1 VSRPKIRRGP
11 RPNSNHPGARP
22 WPWRIALV
30 ALGLAALVGLWTQ
43 RGRVLRP
50 QVKRES
56 GLNVLLITI
65 DTLRADALGC
75 YGHPTVATPWIDRLA
90 AGGVRFE
97 QAHAQNVVTLPSHC
111 NILSGRYPLD
121 HGVRDNSGFR
131 FPDNTETLATILKA
145 RGYRTGA
152 FVSAFPLDSR
162 FGLARGFDVY
172 DDHLGDSEVGP
183 AFHMEERPGVRTVS
197 AAKTWLDA
205 QAGQPT
211 FCWVHLYE
219 PHAPYEPPEPWAFR
233 FRGDLYHGEVSAADA
248 ALEPLLA
255 PLVGAGSAGRT
266 LVVLTAD
273 HGESLGQHGENT
285 HGTFAYEPTLHVP
298 LILYAPRLFG
308 ARTVPDSVR
317 HVDILPTVLDALAA
331 PIPDHLSGRSLLA
344 TIAGQSTKTESSYF
358 ESLSSAGTRGWAPL
372 YGVIS
377 ERLKY
382 IDLPLP
388 ELYDLASDPDEAHNL
403 AGSDARLEHMRAL
416 LVELRGSDRGTDP
429 GSESAEVQER
439 LKSLGYAAGGHAQ
452 KAHYTVDD
460 DPKRLVALASDLD
473 DVLRLYYD
481 GDLAKARALCED
493 VVRRRPMPVALL
505 HLAFLQRAAG
515 DLQGAVDSASKAVAQ
530 NATNVDAVSLLG
542 VYLNELGRP
551 EETVKRL
558 APYATAKHPDV
569 DVLFALGAA
578 QAQLGRRDE
587 ALATLEQAR
596 ALDPTNA
603 MALVNIGTV
612 HLLAKDY
619 GRAQAAFEGALAL
632 EPSLS
637 RAHNSLGVIQAQTGH
652 LDQAIVFWK
661 QAVELNPR
669 EYDTLFNLGD
679 TLVRQGRPAEARVYF
694 EAFVRTAPDALYASD
709 VARVRAWL
717 ASSASQGLALG
728 HH

>member
-1 VSRPKIRRGP
+1 MKADT
-11 RPNSNHPGARP
+11 GAKP
-22 WPWRIALV
+22 WPRRFVLA
-30 ALGLAALVGLWTQ
+30 ALGLAALSGLWTQ
-43 RGRVLRP
+43 RGLVRP
-50 QVKRES
+50 SQPKRES
-56 GLNVLLITI
+56 GLSVLLITI

-131 FPDNTETLATILKA
+131 FPEDAPTLATILKA

-162 FGLARGFDVY
+162 FGLERGFDVY
-172 DDHLGDSEVGP
+172 DDRLGDSEVGP
-183 AFHMEERPGVRTVS
+183 AFHMEERPGLRTVA

-205 QAGQPT
+205 QGSQPT

-219 PHAPYEPPEPWAFR
+219 PHAPYEPPEPWASR
-233 FRGDLYHGEVSAADA
+233 YRGDLYHGEVSAADA

-255 PLVGAGSAGRT
+255 PLVGASNAGRT

-285 HGTFAYEPTLHVP
+285 HGTFAYEPTLRVP
-298 LILYAPRLFG
+298 LVIYAPRLFG
-308 ARTVPDSVR
+308 ARVVQEPAR

-331 PIPDHLSGRSLLA
+331 PVPDRLSGRSLLA
-344 TIAGQSTKTESSYF
+344 TMAGRSSKAESSYF

-388 ELYDLASDPDEAHNL
+388 ELYDLSSDPDEAHNL
-403 AGSDARLEHMRAL
+403 AGSDPRLEHMRAL
-416 LVELRGSDRGTDP
+416 LAGLRVSDRGVEPAHESTD
-429 GSESAEVQER
+429 VQER
-439 LKSLGYAAGGHAQ
+439 LKSLGYVAGRQAH

-473 DVLRLYYD
+473 DVLRFYYD

-515 DLQGAVDSASKAVAQ
+515 DLPAAVDSAGRALAQ
-530 NATNVDAVSLLG
+530 NPANVDAVSLLG

-551 EETVKRL
+551 QETVKRL
-558 APYATAKHPDV
+558 APYATAVHPDV

-596 ALDPTNA
+596 TLDPTNA

-619 GRAQAAFEGALAL
+619 GRARAAFEGAVAL

-637 RAHNSLGVIQAQTGH
+637 RAHNSLGVVQAQTGH

-661 QAVELNPR
+661 KAVELNPR

-679 TLVRQGRPAEARVYF
+679 TLLRQGHPAEARGYF
-694 EAFVRTAPDALYASD
+694 EAFVRTAPEALYARD
-709 VARVRAWL
+709 IAHVRAWL
-717 ASSASQGLALG
+717 DSAAA
-728 HH
+728 H